1 MSSGSKVFGKRIKE
15 LRERKKL
22 TQEKLAEKIGLDLQ
36 TISRIETGYYFTSF
50 ENLEKLANA
59 LDVTIADLFD
69 FEHVKTK
76 EELIKEMMLD
86 DDVEDILDLS
96 PEYAFT
102 LTDGSEY
109 VFSSKE

>member
-69 FEHVKTK
+69 FGHVKTK
-76 EELIKEMMLD
+76 EELIKEINIALNNSAEK
-86 DDVEDILDLS
+86 DVQIIHKLIFGYL
-96 PEYAFT
+96 
-102 LTDGSEY
+102 
-109 VFSSKE
+109 K